1 MPLASAAMSHDA
13 HPLRFTLG
21 VFGVGKLLVGIGTR
35 FVYAF
40 LPAIARGLGVSLGAA
55 GALAS
60 VRWAAGAATPM
71 TIRLAGR
78 EHRRRVLLLG
88 LTLYVAGALVT
99 AFFGV
104 YAGALAGFVL
114 MGIGKPVFDSGTQ
127 AVVADRV
134 PYQRRGRYLG
144 TLELAWALSFLVGA
158 PLSGL
163 LISRFSWSAPFL
175 VLGVALLA
183 VIVAIMRDPLLADGS
198 VLDRPGRISWDR
210 PSRAFLA
217 ATILLVGSAEFV
229 FITFA
234 AWLEDV
240 HGFGVAALAVV
251 AGAIGIG
258 ELVAEGASVLL
269 TDRLGKGRAVA
280 VGLTL
285 EAAGF
290 IVVALLGGTLAVAV
304 VGLVLGICGFEFG
317 FVSSIPLGTELQP
330 AARIQFLSRFVV
342 AQAFGRAVAA
352 LVGIGVFALAGITGV
367 GVLAAVAALAAAAIM
382 QIAAAGHDHRA
393 IVRTETP

>member
-1 MPLASAAMSHDA
+1 MPEVT
-13 HPLRFTLG
+13 HPPRFTLG
-21 VFGVGKLLVGIGTR
+21 VFAVGKLLVGIGTR

-60 VRWAAGAATPM
+60 VRWAAGAATPL

-78 EHRRRVLLLG
+78 EHRRRVLQLG
-88 LTLYVAGALVT
+88 LGLYVIGALVT

-144 TLELAWALSFLVGA
+144 VLELSWALSFLVGA
-158 PLSGL
+158 PLAGL
-163 LISRFSWSAPFL
+163 LIANYSWSAPFL
-175 VLGVALLA
+175 VIGIALLA
-183 VIVAIMRDPLLADGS
+183 VIAAVMRDPILTDGS
-198 VLDRPGRISWDR
+198 VVDRPGRISWDR
-210 PSRAFLA
+210 SSKAFLG
-217 ATILLVGSAEFV
+217 ATILIVASAELV

-240 HGFGVAALAVV
+240 HEFDVAALAVV
-251 AGAIGIG
+251 AVVIGLG

-280 VGLTL
+280 VGLIL
-285 EAAGF
+285 EAVGF
-290 IVVALLGGTLAVAV
+290 TTVAFFGGNLLLAVA
-304 VGLVLGICGFEFG
+304 GLVLGIGGFEFG

-352 LVGIGVFALAGITGV
+352 LVGIGVFAVAGVTGV
-367 GVLAAVAALAAAAIM
+367 GLLAAAVALVAAAIM
-382 QIAAAGHDHRA
+382 QVAAGDHDRRSG
-393 IVRTETP
+393 VRTQAR